1 MTHRVVSVFVFNSVS
16 HRVDSKFAQIS
27 GAESRDLGHPI
38 GRPGQPVGSRA
49 LLAAGRPR
57 GL

>member
-1 MTHRVVSVFVFNSVS
+1 VVSVFVFNSVS